1 MKRSAGILQ
10 RQPSET
16 LSTVP
21 TKHEASADFL
31 PAALMHAE
39 CYPHPVRE
47 IRPLETHISWVLLT
61 GDYAYKIKKPVNLGF
76 LDFSTVEMRSHY
88 CKEELR
94 LNRRLAPDV
103 YIEVVPVRGT
113 AETPH
118 IGGDGPVLDY
128 AVKMREFPQE
138 ALASRMLE
146 RDAFGAVEIDALAA
160 LIANFH
166 AGAAPA
172 GPVDRFGAPDTVIA
186 AAMQNFEQI
195 IPRLKLARDKEAAQL
210 LREWTGR
217 EAERK
222 RGEFLARKRAGRVR
236 ECHGDLH
243 LGNIVV
249 TDGRP
254 LPFDCIEFND
264 ELRWIDVMSEV
275 AFVVM
280 DLHDRGRPD
289 LGWRFLNRYLE
300 SSGDY
305 EGLTVI
311 RFYLVYRALVRAK
324 VHLIRSQQ
332 PGLLKNHKSRLQ
344 TAFHGYLRLASRLST
359 VSGLALLITH
369 GLSGAGKTT
378 ATQALIEQI
387 GAVRVRSDVERKRL
401 HGLAPL
407 ERSGSGH
414 DRGIY
419 TPAATVTTYD
429 RLAAVAEA
437 TIDAGYPAI
446 ADAAFLKRA
455 ERARFHE
462 IARRRGVPFVILDF
476 DAPEKLLRERVAQRA
491 VAGLDASEADLS
503 ILERQIQSREALV
516 PEERVAAVSV
526 DTRGPDQTPAWR
538 AVMRRL
544 GRARRKPDSSRR

>member
-1 MKRSAGILQ
+1 
-10 RQPSET
+10 
-16 LSTVP
+16 
-21 TKHEASADFL
+21 
-31 PAALMHAE
+31 MHAD

-47 IRPLETHISWVLLT
+47 LRLLETHISWVLLT

-76 LDFSTVEMRSHY
+76 LDFSTVGMRGHY
-88 CKEELR
+88 CEEELR

-103 YIEVVPVRGT
+103 YLEVVPVRGT
-113 AETPH
+113 ADAPH
-118 IGGDGPVLDY
+118 IGGEGPVLDY

-146 RDAFGAVEIDALAA
+146 RGSFGAAEIDALAA

-166 AGAAPA
+166 GSATAAGAI
-172 GPVDRFGAPDTVIA
+172 DRFGAPDTIIA
-186 AAMQNFEQI
+186 AALQNFEQI
-195 IPRLKLARDKEAAQL
+195 LPRLQLARNKEAVQL
-210 LREWTGR
+210 LREWTQQEGAAR
-217 EAERK
+217 RAD
-222 RGEFLARKRAGRVR
+222 FVARKRAGRVR

-243 LGNIVV
+243 LGNIIVA
-249 TDGRP
+249 DGRP

-264 ELRWIDVMSEV
+264 ELRWIDVLNEA

-280 DLHDRGRPD
+280 DLHDRRHPD

-300 SSGDY
+300 ASGDY
-305 EGLTVI
+305 EGLAVL

-332 PGLLKNHKSRLQ
+332 PGLLKNDKSRLQ
-344 TAFHGYLRLASRLST
+344 TAFHGYLRLASHLST
-359 VSGLALLITH
+359 TGGIALLITH
-369 GLSGAGKTT
+369 GLSGSGKTT

-387 GAVRVRSDVERKRL
+387 GAVRVRSDIERKRL

-414 DRGIY
+414 ESGIY
-419 TPAATVTTYD
+419 TQEATAATYE
-429 RLAAVAEA
+429 RLATVAEQ
-437 TIDAGYPAI
+437 TISAGYPAVV
-446 ADAAFLKRA
+446 DAAFLRRA
-455 ERARFHE
+455 ERERFHE

-491 VAGLDASEADLS
+491 AAGSDASEADLS
-503 ILERQIQSREALV
+503 ILERQVEWREALV
-516 PEERVAAVSV
+516 PQERVAAVSV

-544 GRARRKPDSSRR
+544 GRARRAVKA

>member
-1 MKRSAGILQ
+1 MRAAT
-10 RQPSET
+10 SEREEGA
-16 LSTVP
+16 V
-21 TKHEASADFL
+21 FL
-31 PAALMHAE
+31 PAALMRPE

-47 IRPLETHISWVLLT
+47 IRLLETHISWVLLT
-61 GDYAYKIKKPVNLGF
+61 GDFAYKIKKPVNLGF
-76 LDFSTVEMRSHY
+76 LDFSTLGMRGHY
-88 CKEELR
+88 CEEELR
-94 LNRRLAPDV
+94 LNRRLAPELYLEAV
-103 YIEVVPVRGT
+103 TVRGS
-113 AETPH
+113 AAAPH
-118 IGGDGPVLDY
+118 IGGEGPLLDY

-146 RDAFGAVEIDALAA
+146 GGTFGTAEVDALAA
-160 LIANFH
+160 LVAEFH
-166 AGAAPA
+166 ARAAGASLT
-172 GPVDRFGAPDTVIA
+172 DRFGTPDTIIA

-195 IPRLKLARDKEAAQL
+195 LPRLQHARNKEAAQL

-217 EAERK
+217 EGEAK
-222 RGEFLARKRAGRVR
+222 RGEFAARKRAGRVR

-264 ELRWIDVMSEV
+264 ELRWIDVMNEV

-280 DLHDRGRPD
+280 DLCDRGRPD

-300 SSGDY
+300 NSGDY
-305 EGLTVI
+305 EGLAVL

-332 PGLLKNHKSRLQ
+332 PGLLKNDKSRLQ

-369 GLSGAGKTT
+369 GFSGSGKTT

-414 DRGIY
+414 DSGIY
-419 TPAATVTTYD
+419 LPAATEATYD
-429 RLAAVAEA
+429 RLASVAER
-437 TIDAGYPAI
+437 TIDAGYPAVV
-446 ADAAFLKRA
+446 DAAFLKHD
-455 ERARFHE
+455 ERSCFRE
-462 IARRRGVPFVILDF
+462 VARRRAVPFVILDF
-476 DAPEKLLRERVAQRA
+476 DAPEKLLRERIAQRA
-491 VAGLDASEADLS
+491 AAASDASEADLS

-538 AVMRRL
+538 VVMRRL
-544 GRARRKPDSSRR
+544 GRARRAART

>member
-1 MKRSAGILQ
+1 MAGHDAMRTAQ
-10 RQPSET
+10 GEHGAG
-16 LSTVP
+16 V
-21 TKHEASADFL
+21 EFL
-31 PAALMHAE
+31 PAALTRPE

-47 IRPLETHISWVLLT
+47 IRLLETHISWVLLT

-76 LDFSTVEMRSHY
+76 LDFSTLGMRGHY
-88 CKEELR
+88 CEEELR
-94 LNRRLAPDV
+94 LNRRLAPGLYLEAV
-103 YIEVVPVRGT
+103 TVRGT
-113 AETPH
+113 PAQPH
-118 IGGDGPVLDY
+118 IGGEGPLLDY
-128 AVKMREFPQE
+128 AVRMREFPQD

-146 RDAFGAVEIDALAA
+146 RGAFGAAEVDALAA
-160 LIANFH
+160 LVAEFH
-166 AGAAPA
+166 GGAAGARLA
-172 GPVDRFGAPDTVIA
+172 DRFGTPDTIIA
-186 AAMQNFEQI
+186 AALQNFEQI
-195 IPRLKLARDKEAAQL
+195 LPRLQHARNKEAAQL

-217 EAERK
+217 EGEAK
-222 RGEFLARKRAGRVR
+222 RGEFATRKRAGRVR

-249 TDGRP
+249 AEGRP
-254 LPFDCIEFND
+254 VPFDCIEFND
-264 ELRWIDVMSEV
+264 ELRWIDVMNEV

-280 DLHDRGRPD
+280 DLCDRGRPD

-300 SSGDY
+300 ASGDY
-305 EGLTVI
+305 AGLAVL

-332 PGLLKNHKSRLQ
+332 PGLLKNDKSRLQ

-359 VSGLALLITH
+359 VSGVALLVTH
-369 GLSGAGKTT
+369 GLSGSGKTT

-387 GAVRVRSDVERKRL
+387 GAVRVRSDAERKRL

-414 DRGIY
+414 DSGIY
-419 TPAATVTTYD
+419 TPAATEATYE
-429 RLAAVAEA
+429 RLADVAER
-437 TIDAGYPAI
+437 TIDASYPAVV
-446 ADAAFLKRA
+446 DAAFLKRV
-455 ERARFHE
+455 ERSRFHE
-462 IARRRGVPFVILDF
+462 IARRRGVPFIVLDF

-491 VAGLDASEADLS
+491 AAGSDASEADLS
-503 ILERQIQSREALV
+503 ILERQIRTREPLV

-544 GRARRKPDSSRR
+544 GRARRALKT